1 MSQILYFKRLI
12 KPLILATVLF
22 CSSCSDLLENDNK
35 FFHVST
41 QEQQWNAL
49 TDTRSALFGI
59 YGLMRTALG
68 ENNTCWA
75 VGDLRMG
82 DFTVRMRDDLQAIRD
97 NRLDASFDNIRQISN
112 WNRFYKVVN
121 AACVFIENAGK
132 VLEKD
137 KAYSETNYTYDI
149 AQARALRALAY
160 FYMVQMWGDVP
171 LITQSYDNGT
181 FPEVARTDEDVI
193 LNYIE
198 GELLEVSQLLP
209 EQLGSSS
216 DKYYEGDTNTWRG
229 LLINRYSVYAILTH
243 VAAWKGNYV
252 DAEAY
257 SGQILD
263 HLPAFIKSTSPYTT
277 TENLVSSKGIF
288 SSKYSSDY
296 SATRLVAFGYSYVS
310 SDNGDVN
317 ETGTDGH
324 LESWTLA
331 EPIIRKQLPDIYL
344 SKDTLESLFMNKFT
358 TDSRYG
364 VDESSSPIKYF
375 SNYVTGIHYQYPIFS
390 KMKVVREG
398 EDKTNDLGLFSSF
411 IIWSRFEDILLM
423 HAEALA
429 ILNRP
434 DDALADL
441 NAFRSA
447 RNLRNLS
454 YAKDLNSSTR
464 NLLKEIFQER
474 RKELMGE
481 GHRWFDRIREARL
494 IGDDQT
500 MTELVNNG
508 GIYWPVAG
516 EVLRENP
523 AITQNEYWKR

>member
-1 MSQILYFKRLI
+1 MNQILCFKRMMR
-12 KPLILATVLF
+12 PLALAAVLF

-41 QEQQWNAL
+41 QEQQWNSL
-49 TDTRSALFGI
+49 TDTRSALFGV

-68 ENNTCWA
+68 ENNTYWA
-75 VGDLRMG
+75 AGDLRMG

-97 NRLDASFDNIRQISN
+97 NRLDAPFDNIRQISN

-137 KAYSETNYTYDI
+137 NAYSETNYIYDV

-181 FPEVARTDEDVI
+181 FPEMARTDANIV
-193 LNYIE
+193 LNYVE
-198 GELLEVSQLLP
+198 GELLAVSDLLP
-209 EQLGSSS
+209 ELLGSSS
-216 DKYYEGDTNTWRG
+216 DKYYDGDANTWRG
-229 LLINRYSVYAILTH
+229 LLLNRYSVYAVLAH

-252 DAEAY
+252 DVEAY
-257 SGQILD
+257 SGHILEN
-263 HLPAFIKSTSPYTT
+263 LPNFIKATSPYTT
-277 TENLVSSKGIF
+277 IENLVAANGIF
-288 SSKYSSDY
+288 SSKYNNDY
-296 SATRLVAFGYSYVS
+296 KAARLVAFGYYY
-310 SDNGDVN
+310 NGGEVN

-344 SKDTLESLFMNKFT
+344 SQDTLKSIFMSKFT
-358 TDSRYG
+358 TDNRYG
-364 VDESSSPIKYF
+364 VDELSSPVKYF
-375 SNYVTGIHYQYPIFS
+375 SNYITGFHYQYPVFS

-398 EDKTNDLGLFSSF
+398 EDKTNNLGLFSSF
-411 IIWSRFEDILLM
+411 IIWSRIEDILLI

-434 DDALADL
+434 EDALAEL
-441 NAFRSA
+441 NTLRAV
-447 RNLRNLS
+447 RNLRALS
-454 YAKDLNSSTR
+454 YAKDLRSNTKV
-464 NLLKEIFQER
+464 LLKEIFQER
-474 RKELMGE
+474 RRELIGE
-481 GHRWFDRIREARL
+481 GHYWFDRIREARVV
-494 IGDDQT
+494 GDDH
-500 MTELVNNG
+500 MMVELVNNG
-508 GIYWPVAG
+508 GIYWPIAS
-516 EVLRENP
+516 EVLRNNT